1 MEEKQSEKIRWGK
14 EILKVLRIIGG
25 ALLKVFIVL
34 INIIITLLLILA
46 IMGIICGCAFA
57 VYIDQ
62 NVDTEI
68 DANLFRFT
76 ESLTG
81 SSSELYYYEFT
92 DRTNRVGEAIPLD
105 DDQIYGSG
113 KSVQVSYE
121 DIPEDLINAFIAIED
136 KRFRTHDGVDWI
148 RTTGAFLQFFSSS
161 SSGYGGSTITQQLIK
176 NVTGDDS
183 YRIQRK
189 IQEIFWALD
198 LEKQMDKTE
207 IITAYMNIVGLANG
221 YTGVGAAAYGY
232 FSKDVSELTLIE
244 CAAIAAITQNPS
256 KYNPITNEKNNFNR
270 RENILWEMLDQG
282 LITKAEYDEASNKK
296 LELNIP
302 EEEKSEYGINSWYT
316 DMVIEDVIDDLTEL
330 GYSYAAAELMVFS
343 GGLKIYTLVDPK
355 VQSTLEEIYLDDSN
369 FPKIKSGIAPQS
381 SAIVLDPYTGD
392 VLGVAGARGEKKGNR
407 VQSFA
412 TGAVRPVGSSIK
424 PIAVYAPS
432 FEYGVIQ
439 WNTVYD
445 DVPVDF
451 GPNNNKAWPVNTPNT
466 YDGLISIDEALIHSK
481 NTIAIRTLM
490 DLGVDR
496 SFDFLDNQLNFHSLI
511 DNLTLESGV
520 TLTDRG
526 IAALALGQFNYGITI
541 RELVGGYT
549 MFPNKGISSE
559 PISYL
564 KVTDSQGNII
574 LNNENKE
581 GRQKVV
587 ISEENAFIMNKLLHN
602 VAEGVK
608 RRYPT
613 FVSYGIDYAGKTG
626 TTQNLYDYTFVGYT
640 PYYICGVW
648 YGHEYPKALP
658 GADSGA
664 SAIAWGT
671 IMARLHKDIY
681 EESKNGGEP
690 LRKFEEATNDIIAME
705 YCYDSGKLCTSACL
719 ADPRGSR
726 STLGYFVK
734 GTEPTEYCD
743 RHILVKYDSV
753 NGGVAG
759 FDCPPQNI
767 TYVSLV
773 KYERWFPIKSVR
785 VVDAQYLWYELPLQ
799 YAPYTAKAYPY
810 YYSMGKTGHWPGLT
824 NNGTHFNRYASAYF
838 DLDAWREWASQQS
851 TNVSHGQ

>member
-1 MEEKQSEKIRWGK
+1 MGEKQREKIRWGK
-14 EILKVLRIIGG
+14 EILKALRIIGG
-25 ALLKVFIVL
+25 AGVKVLIVL
-34 INIIITLLLILA
+34 VNIIITLLLILA

-57 VYIDQ
+57 VYIEN
-62 NVDTEI
+62 NVETEI
-68 DANLFRFT
+68 DATLFRFT

-92 DRTNRVGEAIPLD
+92 DRTNRIGEAVPLND
-105 DDQIYGSG
+105 EQIHGSG
-113 KSVQVSYE
+113 KSVQVTY
-121 DIPEDLINAFIAIED
+121 DQLPEDLINAFIAIED
-136 KRFRTHDGVDWI
+136 KRFRTHEGVDWI
-148 RTTGAFLQFFSSS
+148 RTSGAFLKFFSSS

-244 CAAIAAITQNPS
+244 CAAIASITQNPS
-256 KYNPITNEKNNFNR
+256 RFNPIIHPDNNKDR
-270 RENILWEMLDQG
+270 REDVLWEMYQQG
-282 LITKAEYDEASNKK
+282 LITTAEYDEASGKE
-296 LELNIP
+296 LVLNIP
-302 EEEKSEYGINSWYT
+302 EEEKSEYGLNSWYT
-316 DMVIEDVIDDLTEL
+316 DMVIEDVIEDLTEL
-330 GYSYAAAELMVFS
+330 GYSYAASELMVFS
-343 GGLKIYTLVDPK
+343 GGLKIYTLVDPF
-355 VQSTLEEIYLDDSN
+355 VQETLESIYLDDSN

-412 TGAVRPVGSSIK
+412 TDAVRPTGSSIK
-424 PIAVYAPS
+424 PLAVYSPAL
-432 FEYGVIQ
+432 EYGVIQ
-439 WNTVYD
+439 WNSVYD

-481 NTIAIRTLM
+481 NTVAIRVLM
-490 DLGVDR
+490 DLGVDT

-511 DNLTLESGV
+511 DNVTLESGV

-526 IAALALGQFNYGITI
+526 IAALALGQFNYGITL

-549 MFPNKGISSE
+549 MFPNKGIVSE

-574 LNNENKE
+574 LNNENRE
-581 GRQKVV
+581 GQQKVV
-587 ISEENAFIMNKLLHN
+587 ISEETAYIMNQFLHH
-602 VAEGVK
+602 VAENVNH
-608 RRYPT
+608 RFQTIVRYG
-613 FVSYGIDYAGKTG
+613 FDYAGKTG
-626 TTQNLYDYTFVGYT
+626 TTQNLYDYTYVGYT
-640 PYYICGVW
+640 PYYVFGVW

-658 GADSGA
+658 GTDSGA
-664 SAIAWGT
+664 AATAWGV
-671 IMARLHKDIY
+671 IAKLLHTPIY
-681 EESKNGGEP
+681 EASQSTGEP
-690 LRKFEEATNDIIAME
+690 LKKFEEPTNNIVTAE

-726 STLGYFVK
+726 AQIGYFVK
-734 GTEPTEYCD
+734 GTVPTEYCD
-743 RHILVKYDSV
+743 RHIFVKYDSV

-759 FDCPPQNI
+759 FDCPPENI

-773 KYERWFPIKSVR
+773 KYERWFPIKSVK
-785 VVDAQYLWYELPLQ
+785 VVDSQYLWCELPLE
-799 YAPYTAKAYPY
+799 YAPFLKHGYPFF
-810 YYSMGKTGHWPGLT
+810 YSMSSGTHWSGLT
-824 NNGTHFNRYASAYF
+824 RTDAHFNRYASAYF
-838 DLDAWREWASQQS
+838 DLEAWQKWASEQTENIS
-851 TNVSHGQ
+851 PGE

>member
-1 MEEKQSEKIRWGK
+1 MGEKQSEKIKWGK
-14 EILKVLRIIGG
+14 EILKALRIIGG
-25 ALLKVFIVL
+25 IGLKVLIVL
-34 INIIITLLLILA
+34 VNIVITLLLILA

-57 VYIDQ
+57 VYIDN
-62 NVDTEI
+62 NVETEI
-68 DANLFRFT
+68 DATLFRFT

-92 DRTNRVGEAIPLD
+92 DRTNRVGEAKPLG

-113 KSVQVSYE
+113 KSVQVTY
-121 DIPEDLINAFIAIED
+121 DQIPEDLINAFIAIED
-136 KRFRTHDGVDWI
+136 KRFRTHEGVDWI
-148 RTTGAFLQFFSSS
+148 RTSGAFLQFFSSS

-207 IITAYMNIVGLANG
+207 IITAYMNIVGLSNG

-244 CAAIAAITQNPS
+244 CAAIASITQNPS
-256 KYNPITNEKNNFNR
+256 KYNPIVHPENNKKR
-270 RENILWEMLDQG
+270 RENVLWEMYDQG
-282 LITKAEYDEASNKK
+282 LITKAEYDEASDKE

-302 EEEKSEYGINSWYT
+302 EEEQSEYGVNSWYT

-343 GGLKIYTLVDPK
+343 GGLKIYTLVDPF
-355 VQSTLEEIYLDDSN
+355 VQDTVEKIYLDDSH
-369 FPKIKSGIAPQS
+369 FPTVKSGIAPQS
-381 SAIVLDPYTGD
+381 SAIVIDPYTGD

-412 TGAVRPVGSSIK
+412 TDAVRPVGSSIK
-424 PIAVYAPS
+424 PLAVYSPAL
-432 FEYGVIQ
+432 EYGIIQ

-445 DVPVDF
+445 DVPVNF
-451 GPNNNKAWPVNTPNT
+451 GEKNNKAWPVNTPNQ

-481 NTIAIRTLM
+481 NTVAIRVLM
-490 DLGVDR
+490 DLGIDN
-496 SFDFLDNQLNFHSLI
+496 SFEFLDDQLNFHSLI
-511 DNLTLESGV
+511 DSVTLESGV

-549 MFPNKGISSE
+549 MFPNKGVVSE

-564 KVTDSQGNII
+564 KVTDAQGNII
-574 LNNENKE
+574 LNNENRE

-587 ISEENAFIMNKLLHN
+587 ISEENAYIMNQFLHN
-602 VAEGVK
+602 VAENVNHRFQTLVKYGV
-608 RRYPT
+608 
-613 FVSYGIDYAGKTG
+613 DYAGKTG

-658 GADSGA
+658 GTDSGA
-664 SAIAWGT
+664 AVTAWAY
-671 IMARLHKDIY
+671 IMRELHAPVYNASI
-681 EESKNGGEP
+681 SGGEP
-690 LRKFEEATNDIIAME
+690 LRKFDDATNDIISME

-719 ADPRGSR
+719 SDPRGSR

-743 RHILVKYDSV
+743 RHILVKYDGV

-759 FDCPPQNI
+759 FDCPPENI
-767 TYVSLV
+767 TYVSLL
-773 KYERWFPIKSVR
+773 KYERWFPIRSVK
-785 VVDAQYLWYELPLQ
+785 VVDSQYLWCELPLQ
-799 YAPYTAKAYPY
+799 YAPYLLNGYPY
-810 YYSMGKTGHWPGLT
+810 YYSMCGGEKWAGLT
-824 NNGTHFNRYASAYF
+824 RTSEHFNRYALTYF
-838 DLDAWREWASQQS
+838 DLEAWQEWASQQT
-851 TNVSHGQ
+851 TNISPGQ